1 MPSLVS
7 ATFHSSLQTLL
18 LGIPAVWQFC
28 IIIIIIMLTTIF
40 FETSN
45 LYTFSTRQRRQG
57 LSGGEQ
63 GEANPGNQDIADCH

>member
-28 IIIIIIMLTTIF
+28 IIIIMLTTIF
-40 FETSN
+40 FETSH

-63 GEANPGNQDIADCH
+63 GEAYPGNQDIADCH